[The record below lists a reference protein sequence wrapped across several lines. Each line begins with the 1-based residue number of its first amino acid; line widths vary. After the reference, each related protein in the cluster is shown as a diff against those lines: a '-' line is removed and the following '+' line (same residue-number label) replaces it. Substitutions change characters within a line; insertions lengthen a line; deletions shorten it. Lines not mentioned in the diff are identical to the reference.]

1 MRLEDVCF
9 SAGSFQLPA
18 NDEGDFEM
26 AQMEQWERCPEA
38 ANWFEE
44 RLQEFAARNPIIEAL
59 GAKFLTKGVALG
71 ALVDHWIL
79 PEGSMPLAALT
90 AIGLQPVTMPEGDT
104 VWKHPG
110 ARLPGVRF
118 KSNRNAPTLALL
130 VEDVDAFASAN
141 CLELTAI
148 HGDTDS
154 AYRCGHLPLEWGELM
169 PVARRGYAGFKPG
182 ERDRHTA
189 EALTA
194 ARTQFDIRIR
204 ELNTF
209 AVINIL
215 REIFQEAADQIGSA
229 RAVEEFFFAERQYY
243 LERNAAARFQ
253 YAQQQEIGIGWANHD
268 HHTYRSSRETFRALM
283 SLFQTM
289 GFETREKFYAG
300 EEAGWGAQVVEHPE
314 CRIILFCDVDMAP
327 EELNIEYTTTDL
339 EPRESLGAIGLWCAM
354 HGDSIDLAG
363 LHHLECEFDFAREE
377 SEMLANGH
385 GVMKPFTDLPVLKQ
399 AFTTAELWRVDPVR
413 ADNLVK
419 RGVLTPEL
427 AEQFVTVG
435 ATGSHLEILQ
445 RWEGF
450 KGFNKTGV
458 STIIKETDARHQAA
472 MA

>member
-1 MRLEDVCF
+1 
-9 SAGSFQLPA
+9 
-18 NDEGDFEM
+18 M
-26 AQMEQWERCPEA
+26 AQMEQWARCPEA
-38 ANWFEE
+38 ANWFEA
-44 RLQEFAARNPIIEAL
+44 RLQEFAAQNSLIVEL
-59 GAKFLTKGVALG
+59 QEKFLAKGVNLG
-71 ALVDHWIL
+71 TLVDHWIL
-79 PEGSMPLAALT
+79 PEGSVPLDTLT
-90 AIGLQPVTMPEGDT
+90 DIGLQPHTRPEGDT

-118 KSNRNAPTLALL
+118 KSNRTAPTLALL

-141 CLELTAI
+141 RLELNAI

-169 PVARRGYAGFKPG
+169 PISRRGYAGFKPG
-182 ERDRHTA
+182 ETDRRTA
-189 EALTA
+189 EALTV
-194 ARTQFDIRIR
+194 ARAQFSVRIR
-204 ELNTF
+204 GLGTF
-209 AVINIL
+209 AAIDEL
-215 REIFQEAADQIGSA
+215 KAIFREAADQIGSA
-229 RAVEEFFFAERQYY
+229 RAVEEFFFAEREYY

-253 YAQQQEIGIGWANHD
+253 YAQQQQIGIGWANHD

-300 EEAGWGAQVVEHPE
+300 EEAGWGAQVVEHTE

-327 EELNIEYTTTDL
+327 EELNVEYTTTDL
-339 EPRESLGAIGLWCAM
+339 EPRDALGTIGLWCAM

-377 SEMLANGH
+377 SEMLAHGH
-385 GVMKPFTDLPVLKQ
+385 GVMKPFTDLPMLKQ
-399 AFTTAELWRVDPVR
+399 AFTTAELWKIDPIR

-419 RGVLTPEL
+419 RGAITPEL
-427 AEQFVTVG
+427 AEQFVSIG

-445 RWEGF
+445 RREGF

-458 STIIKETDARHQAA
+458 SAIIKETDARHQATVA
-472 MA
+472 